1 MPPVP
6 AAIGN
11 ALAALGLSLTELPI
25 SAERVLEAVDARRSV
40 AAR

>member
-1 MPPVP
+1 VP

-11 ALAALGLSLTELPI
+11 ALATLGASLTSLPL
-25 SAERVLEAVDARRSV
+25 SAERVLEALDAGRSV